1 MKEIKLKPS
10 DFAKYDRNMTIG
22 ELITKLKEDRPYVCP
37 KCKGKGEIWIE
48 EQENYAMG
56 GSHPKSH
63 WSECDIC
70 NGYGRTKNEIKPIYK
85 LAGYEKVQN

>member
-22 ELITKLKEDRPYVCP
+22 ELITKLKEDKPYICP

-48 EQENYAMG
+48 EQ
-56 GSHPKSH
+56 
-63 WSECDIC
+63 
-70 NGYGRTKNEIKPIYK
+70 
-85 LAGYEKVQN
+85 